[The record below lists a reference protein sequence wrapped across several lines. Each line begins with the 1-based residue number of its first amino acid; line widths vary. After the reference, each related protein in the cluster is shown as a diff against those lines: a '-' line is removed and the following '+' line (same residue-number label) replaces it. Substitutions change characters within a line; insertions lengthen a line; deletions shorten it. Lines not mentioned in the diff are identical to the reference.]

1 MISMISSIVVFVG
14 GGLIGFLLGG
24 FVGFF
29 FADKKDE
36 SERIRF
42 WKSLEEEES
51 DE

>member
-1 MISMISSIVVFVG
+1 MTSIVVFVG

-29 FADKKDE
+29 FADKHDE
-36 SERIRF
+36 AERIRF
-42 WKSLEEEES
+42 WKQFEEKS

>member
-1 MISMISSIVVFVG
+1 MSMLVVFVG

-36 SERIRF
+36 AERIRF
-42 WKSLEEEES
+42 WKKLEEEDS